1 MISALAARAGDFL
14 YSGMARQNRSQRA
27 ASTAAAGWIF
37 SAFWH
42 LLCLA
47 VLVLEVH
54 PFKIPQE
61 TPTVT
66 VELLPPLEPPL
77 ERIEPP
83 PQPAQPELVRLRPVQ
98 TEKPP
103 TVVAAKPVLTKPLT
117 IPPPPVVTPPTPAP
131 PVPPSPSEAPRQN
144 RPVAPRPVE
153 VQRPPAPVTAV
164 TSLNKPLDVQA
175 PPTFT
180 PQAEATPVQ
189 APATPAPPRP
199 VSVQAQSEVIPQ
211 KTAPLPV
218 LTNDQ
223 TTVGP
228 IEIKPPDRPQTAARP
243 AGTAGGG
250 ATASGGAAAGGG
262 SGGGLRAYDG
272 PIAGFDQHG
281 LHTTLG
287 CLNQDT
293 YHLSAADRAACLQRV
308 AREAQGAAA
317 MGPNIPAD
325 KKAEYDHKVACRDAY
340 SNAPMPAMADNSTG
354 THLRGLGNV
363 PSLTD
368 CGPADR

>member
-1 MISALAARAGDFL
+1 VRAADFL
-14 YSGMARQNRSQRA
+14 YSGMARQNPSRRA

-47 VLVLEVH
+47 VLILEVH

-66 VELLPPLEPPL
+66 VELMPPLEPPL

-83 PQPAQPELVRLRPVQ
+83 PPPIQPTPVRRRPIQ

-103 TVVAAKPVLTKPLT
+103 TVVAAKPILTKPLT
-117 IPPPPVVTPPTPAP
+117 VQPPPILTPPTPTP
-131 PVPPSPSEAPRQN
+131 PVPPSPSEAPRQL
-144 RPVAPRPVE
+144 RPVAIKPIE

-164 TSLNKPLDVQA
+164 TSLNKPLEVQA
-175 PPTFT
+175 PPTFA
-180 PQAEATPVQ
+180 PQAAAPQVQ
-189 APATPAPPRP
+189 APPTPAPPRP

-211 KTAPLPV
+211 KAAPLPV

-223 TTVGP
+223 TAIGP
-228 IEIKPPDRPQTAARP
+228 IEIKPPDRPQSAARP
-243 AGTAGGG
+243 AGAASGGATAGGG
-250 ATASGGAAAGGG
+250 
-262 SGGGLRAYDG
+262 GLRPYEG
-272 PIAGFDQHG
+272 PIGGFDQHG

-308 AREAQGAAA
+308 AREAQGGAD

-340 SNAPMPAMADNSTG
+340 ANAPMPSLADASTG
-354 THLRGLGNV
+354 TSLPGLGNV
-363 PSLTD
+363 PSLRD

>member
-1 MISALAARAGDFL
+1 
-14 YSGMARQNRSQRA
+14 MARQNRAQRA
-27 ASTAAAGWIF
+27 ASTAAAGWVF

-47 VLVLEVH
+47 VLILEVH

-66 VELLPPLEPPL
+66 VELMPPLEPPL
-77 ERIEPP
+77 ERIEPQ
-83 PQPAQPELVRLRPVQ
+83 PQPTEPQPVRLRPIQ
-98 TEKPP
+98 TEKSAP
-103 TVVAAKPVLTKPLT
+103 VVAAKPILTKPLT
-117 IPPPPVVTPPTPAP
+117 VQPPPTLTPPTPAP
-131 PVPPSPSEAPRQN
+131 PVPPAPSEAPRQN
-144 RPVAPRPVE
+144 RPVAVKPIE
-153 VQRPPAPVTAV
+153 VQHPPAPVTAV
-164 TSLNKPLDVQA
+164 MSLNKPLEVQA
-175 PPTFT
+175 PPTLD
-180 PQAEATPVQ
+180 PQAAAPPIQ

-199 VSVQAQSEVIPQ
+199 VSVQAQSEVVPQ
-211 KTAPLPV
+211 KAAPLTV

-223 TTVGP
+223 TTIGP
-228 IEIKPPDRPQTAARP
+228 IEIKPPEHPQSAARP
-243 AGTAGGG
+243 AGA
-250 ATASGGAAAGGG
+250 ASGGAAASGGG
-262 SGGGLRAYDG
+262 AAGGGGGLRPYNG
-272 PIAGFDQHG
+272 PIAGFGQNG

-308 AREAQGAAA
+308 AREAQGGAD

-340 SNAPMPAMADNSTG
+340 ANAPMPGLADASSG
-354 THLRGLGNV
+354 TSLHGLGNV
-363 PSLTD
+363 PSFRD